1 MNRGTKTSR
10 ITRTT
15 SALALTTLIALSA
28 LAGGAAAQQAVDD
41 TTAPV
46 AWHMQMQLLG
56 RSGQVKGAVAT
67 LRTTESGAHVQLRTL
82 DLNPGDAYTLWF
94 VVFNNP
100 GACASHPAPCT
111 ASDLFAE
118 GNPAEAQVTG
128 VAGVI
133 VGSSGRATFSAHV
146 PTGDIDGWLPDQGLT
161 DPQTAEIHLVV
172 NGHGPKLAEH
182 MPGMIKT
189 YRGGCSDES
198 PFPAI
203 FPATAL
209 ADGEPG
215 PNICRLTQLAV
226 FQQ

>member
-15 SALALTTLIALSA
+15 SALALTTSIALSA
-28 LAGGAAAQQAVDD
+28 LASGAGAEPAVTD

-46 AWHMQMQLLG
+46 AWHAQMQAVG
-56 RSGQVKGAVAT
+56 RSGQVEGAVAT

-82 DLNPGDAYTLWF
+82 ELNPGDAYTLWF
-94 VVFNNP
+94 VVFNDP
-100 GACASHPAPCT
+100 GACASYPAPCT
-111 ASDLFAE
+111 ASDLFAD

-128 VAGVI
+128 VAGGI
-133 VGSSGRATFSAHV
+133 VGDSGRATFSAHV
-146 PTGDIDGWLPDQGLT
+146 PTGEIDGWLPDQGLT

-172 NGHGPKLAEH
+172 NGHGPMLAEH
-182 MPGMIKT
+182 MPDMIKT

-198 PFPAI
+198 PFPAM

-215 PNICRLTQLAV
+215 DNICRLTQAAI